1 MAKLKLGIVILAAGA
16 ASRFGRCKQ
25 LTEFQHKPL
34 LQHVIDEAKQLDAQE
49 LVVVTGRWHDAI
61 SEAQRNGTISS
72 VTLIKNDRWQ
82 RGMSSSI
89 ALATECIA
97 DSCDQLLVLLSD
109 QILVTA
115 DQLKALVELAGTDN
129 ACASFKNTLGPPAVF
144 SAALFPSLLS
154 LSEVV
159 GAKRLLLNSD
169 YKVRK
174 MRLDAAAWDIDTP
187 EDLERLSDASYYI
200 FGN

>member
-25 LTEFQHKPL
+25 LAEFQHKPL
-34 LQHVIDEAKQLDAQE
+34 LQHVIDEAKQLNAQE

-82 RGMSSSI
+82 QGMSSSI

-115 DQLKALVELAGTDN
+115 DQLKALVELAGAGN

-144 SAALFPSLLS
+144 SAALFPSLLT
-154 LSEVV
+154 LSEAV
-159 GAKRLLLNSD
+159 GAKQLLLNPDSM
-169 YKVRK
+169 VRK

-187 EDLERLSDASYYI
+187 
-200 FGN
+200 